1 MSMEN
6 TDRRE
11 YLGINTSLEVKEAL
25 KTEAKKLNKSV
36 SFLTHSI
43 LVKEL
48 RKRGYTDCIEGIS
61 NVEYRETR

>member
-11 YLGINTSLEVKEAL
+11 YLGINTSLEIKEAL
-25 KTEAKKLNKSV
+25 KAEAKKTNKSV

-43 LVKEL
+43 LAKEL
-48 RKRGYTDCIEGIS
+48 RKRGYSDCVEGTS